1 LPTTFSEAL
10 RELASEVEKRE
21 ESERVAEALRV
32 AREADAPKV
41 EFVDN
46 YVGLKGT
53 SSLSDVGRMLGF
65 SDPKAF
71 CALLGPVPRSMAISA
86 TSLFPRDVR
95 K

>member
-1 LPTTFSEAL
+1 
-10 RELASEVEKRE
+10 LASEVERRE

-46 YVGLKGT
+46 YVGLTGT

-71 CALLGPVPRSMAISA
+71 CALLPPVSRSMAISA
-86 TSLFPRDVR
+86 TSLCPRDVR